1 MDVHVAPLPKL
12 QDVMGAHV
20 LLVSPVSSHF
30 YSPHLLSVTAC
41 QGWWQS
47 VLPSVI
53 CLNQSFPAV
62 LWVDPVGSGAHSN
75 SVVTLLLSSQRPQC
89 YTGSDPSETHN
100 TRHQWSLPV
109 LFKRAGSHTH
119 LVETHSPWVKYS
131 TWLDQAYCH
140 TPHPSQ
146 PQYEAQ

>member
-12 QDVMGAHV
+12 QEVMGAHV

-47 VLPSVI
+47 VLLSDV

-75 SVVTLLLSSQRPQC
+75 SVVTLLPPPFPSPLLSFQQELLTLQSHLPDC
-89 YTGSDPSETHN
+89 LDKLSKLCVLVSHPYLGSEARTKERDCTVGKKYVD
-100 TRHQWSLPV
+100 TKPV
-109 LFKRAGSHTH
+109 NI
-119 LVETHSPWVKYS
+119 
-131 TWLDQAYCH
+131 
-140 TPHPSQ
+140 
-146 PQYEAQ
+146 